1 MTNAITGKNGIV
13 YEVRKA
19 TIDKGFI
26 GCRLIIAA
34 GRPECP
40 TPSEKKI
47 KKSDKK
53 VLTV

>member
-1 MTNAITGKNGIV
+1 MTSAITGKNGIV

-34 GRPECP
+34 AGPECP
-40 TPSEKKI
+40 PPSEKK
-47 KKSDKK
+47 KKSKK
-53 VLTV
+53 